1 MSAQVPAGNTALSM
15 RGVRVGSWLT
25 HQVEIDARSSASF
38 GAPVA
43 NVSGLSAGTTQ
54 SAWI

>member
-1 MSAQVPAGNTALSM
+1 MSAHVPAGNTAVSM
-15 RGVRVGSWLT
+15 RGVRVGSWPT
-25 HQVEIDARSSASF
+25 HHVEIDARSSAIF

-54 SAWI
+54 IAWT